1 MSQKDKRKISEF
13 RASLHEVI
21 FEADTKNGK
30 LFDVI
35 LLIAILASV
44 IIVILES
51 VPSYQDKYGALF
63 VALEWVFTIFFTIE
77 YALRLYAV
85 YKPIKYAKSF
95 FGIIDLLSILPTYL
109 SLIFVGTQ
117 SLMIVRGLRLLRV
130 FRIFKLGNFLSQG
143 QVIIAA
149 LKSSRDKIVVF
160 VIFILIMV
168 SIFGSIMYLVE
179 GTYPDTK
186 FDSIPRSI
194 YWAIVTLTTVGYG
207 DISPITPFGQAIAAV
222 IMISGYAI
230 IAVPTG
236 IVTAEAMQLA
246 EKAKIKDVSTQSCR
260 HCSAEGHDEDAK
272 YCKYCGEEIHGEEW
286 INPELY

>member
-1 MSQKDKRKISEF
+1 MAVNENKDYSNLKDK
-13 RASLHEVI
+13 LHEVI
-21 FEADTKNGK
+21 FEADTESGK

-44 IIVILES
+44 IVVILES
-51 VPSYQDKYGALF
+51 VPAYQARYGDIF
-63 VALEWVFTIFFTIE
+63 KIVEWVFTVFFTIE
-77 YALRLYAV
+77 YVLRLYAV
-85 YKPIKYAKSF
+85 YKPIKYATSF
-95 FGIIDLLSILPTYL
+95 FGIIDLMSILPTYL
-109 SLIFVGTQ
+109 SLIFVGTH

-130 FRIFKLGNFLSQG
+130 FRIFKLANFLLEG
-143 QVIIAA
+143 QIIITA
-149 LKSSRDKIVVF
+149 LKSSRAKISVF

-179 GTYPDTK
+179 GSQNDQ

-207 DISPITPFGQAIAAV
+207 DISPITSFGQFIAAI

-236 IVTAEAMQLA
+236 IVTAEVMDAVGQKKNKKLT
-246 EKAKIKDVSTQSCR
+246 TQTCR
-260 HCSAEGHDEDAK
+260 FCSQEGHDKDAVF
-272 YCKYCGEEIHGEEW
+272 CKYCGERLEEE
-286 INPELY
+286 NK